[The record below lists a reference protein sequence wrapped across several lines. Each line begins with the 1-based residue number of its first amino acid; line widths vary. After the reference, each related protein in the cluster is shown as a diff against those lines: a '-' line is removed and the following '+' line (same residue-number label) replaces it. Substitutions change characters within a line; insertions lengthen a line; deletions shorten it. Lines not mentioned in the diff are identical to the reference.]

1 MDGASSKR
9 SGLHTGR
16 ASLEGAIQSELRDR
30 DIRLLK
36 GIVLILIVALAI
48 GFLACATLAL
58 VGLDCPM
65 RGISH
70 GWA

>member
-1 MDGASSKR
+1 MNRASSKR
-9 SGLHTGR
+9 SGLHTRG
-16 ASLEGAIQSELRDR
+16 ASLMQSELRER
-30 DIRLLK
+30 AIRLLK
-36 GIVLILIVALAI
+36 GIVLIFIVALSI
-48 GFLACATLAL
+48 GLLACATIAL

>member
-1 MDGASSKR
+1 M
-9 SGLHTGR
+9 
-16 ASLEGAIQSELRDR
+16 QSELRER
-30 DIRLLK
+30 AIRLIK
-36 GIVLILIVALAI
+36 GIVLILIVALSI
-48 GFLACATLAL
+48 GLLACATIAL